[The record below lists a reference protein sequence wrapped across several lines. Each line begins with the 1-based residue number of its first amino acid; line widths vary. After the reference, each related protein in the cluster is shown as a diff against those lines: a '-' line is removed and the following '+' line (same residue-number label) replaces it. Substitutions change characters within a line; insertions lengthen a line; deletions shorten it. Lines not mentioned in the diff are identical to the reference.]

1 MSVSLTEWYRQRHLT
16 DADKEMQKLVAVIG
30 GENWTM
36 LHTMRQQNDWEPAVF
51 YDKVA
56 EAACYL
62 WASMGEPTRSKEW
75 TNLRGTLELLQYP
88 AWGEASWYRHTK
100 EMAPK

>member
-1 MSVSLTEWYRQRHLT
+1 MQLPEWIKQRSLTE
-16 DADKEMQKLVAVIG
+16 DEKEMQKLVAVIG

-36 LHTMRQQNDWEPAVF
+36 LHTLRERNGWKPAVF

-62 WASMGEPTRSKEW
+62 WASNGEPVRSREW
-75 TNLRGTLELLQYP
+75 SELKGTLELLQYP
-88 AWGEASWYRHTK
+88 AWGEASWYRHTN
-100 EMAPK
+100 EAVPR